1 VDTAPGVYVHVP
13 FCSAICHY
21 CNFSRGLLDESLT
34 RRYVDAVVTEL
45 RRSPA
50 GLVTDTLYFGGGTPS
65 LLPPAEVGRLVQA
78 CRDALG
84 LVDEAE
90 VTLEVNPEDADAA
103 RLEGFRAAGIT
114 RLSFGVQSFRD
125 EELARLGRL
134 HDADGARRAL
144 AHARVAGFD
153 NVSLDLMMWLPGQ
166 TTPQYL
172 ESVDALIDLGPEHA
186 SLYLLE
192 IYPNAPLRD
201 EMARGGW
208 HVAPDDEAATMYLDG
223 LARLDR
229 AGYLQ
234 YEISNVARPGRE
246 SRHNLKYWTDGEW
259 LAFGSAAH
267 GTFRGE
273 RWRNVA
279 TAGDYVARI
288 EAGQAA
294 AVERRTP
301 AAVERLGDALFMGL
315 RLTEGVDVAALG
327 ARYGTNVW
335 GVYGAA
341 LVPFVESG
349 HLVREGSRLRLT
361 REGML
366 LSNEVLAAFV

>member
-1 VDTAPGVYVHVP
+1 MDTAPGIYVHVP

-21 CNFSRGLLDESLT
+21 CNFSRGLLDETLK
-34 RRYVDAVVTEL
+34 RRYVDAVVTEI
-45 RRSPA
+45 RRMPA
-50 GLVTDTLYFGGGTPS
+50 GLATDTLYFGGGTPS
-65 LLPPAEVGRLVQA
+65 LLTPAEVGRVVQA
-78 CRDALG
+78 CRDVLG

-90 VTLEVNPEDADAA
+90 VTLECNPEDADAA
-103 RLEGFRAAGIT
+103 RLAGFRAAGIT

-134 HDADGARRAL
+134 HDADGARRAVGR
-144 AHARVAGFD
+144 ARAAGFD

-166 TTPQYL
+166 TPPQYF

-201 EMARGGW
+201 DMARGGW
-208 HVAPDDEAATMYLDG
+208 HVAPEDEAAAMYLEG

-229 AGYLQ
+229 AGYVQ
-234 YEISNVARPGRE
+234 YEISNVARPGRQ

-267 GTFRGE
+267 GTFRGQ

-279 TAGDYVARI
+279 GAGDYVARI
-288 EAGQAA
+288 DAGQAA

-301 AAVERLGDALFMGL
+301 ATVERLGDALFMGL
-315 RLTEGVDVAALG
+315 RLTEGVDLAVLG
-327 ARYGTNVW
+327 GRYGVSVW
-335 GVYGAA
+335 EGYGAA
-341 LVPFVESG
+341 LAPFVESG

-366 LSNEVLAAFV
+366 VSNEVLAVFV